1 MTPLVIAIYQ
11 VVDLILSL
19 FVWLLIASAIMSW
32 LFAFGVVNTRNQFV
46 RTIAEFLYRIT
57 EPVLRPIRGFIPS
70 IGGIDLSPIVV
81 IIAIF
86 FIRTLMQGY
95 LPYLL

>member
-1 MTPLVIAIYQ
+1 MTPFIIAIYQ

-46 RTIAEFLYRIT
+46 RMIAEFLYRIT
-57 EPVLRPIRGFIPS
+57 EPVLRPIRGFIPTV
-70 IGGIDLSPIVV
+70 GGIDLSPIVV
-81 IIAIF
+81 IVAIF
-86 FIRTLMQGY
+86 FIRRLMQLY
-95 LPYLL
+95 LPYLP